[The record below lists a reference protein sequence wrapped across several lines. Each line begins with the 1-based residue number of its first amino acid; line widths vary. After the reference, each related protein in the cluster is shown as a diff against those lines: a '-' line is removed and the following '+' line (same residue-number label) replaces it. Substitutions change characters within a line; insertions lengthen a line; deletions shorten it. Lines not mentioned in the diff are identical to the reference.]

1 MCIMAPQVSKRK
13 VRNKVTSENYEIRHN
28 LTYIGTTF
36 YGSEKSIFLSLTYF
50 AL

>member
-1 MCIMAPQVSKRK
+1 MAPQVSKRK